1 MSSAVWRYPVLFN
14 QWKGQMSRT
23 PIVCGSTCAGCVC
36 TMSLMRWGCC
46 GAGMSATKKWKTTL
60 RVERPGGRSISL
72 GAHLE
77 VNGIGCATC
86 PVLIYAHSLAGIQ
99 ELIMKCLACL

>member
-1 MSSAVWRYPVLFN
+1 
-14 QWKGQMSRT
+14 MSRILFIC
-23 PIVCGSTCAGCVC
+23 PSTCSGCMC
-36 TMSLMRWGCC
+36 SITLMRWRCC

-86 PVLIYAHSLAGIQ
+86 PVLLNAHSLAGIYGS
-99 ELIMKCLACL
+99 IIKSLACL